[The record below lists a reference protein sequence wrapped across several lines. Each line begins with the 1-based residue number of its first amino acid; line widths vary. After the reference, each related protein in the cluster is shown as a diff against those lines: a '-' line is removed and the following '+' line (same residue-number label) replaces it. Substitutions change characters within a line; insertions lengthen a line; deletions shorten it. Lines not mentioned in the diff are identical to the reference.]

1 MKLFKSGIL
10 FDQLLAHLSNLER
23 IFIVDF
29 INYQH
34 MEPYKN
40 KEKEWKEK
48 EKILKYINLKKI
60 TNLNFMK

>member
-10 FDQLLAHLSNLER
+10 FDQLLAHWSNFER
-23 IFIVDF
+23 IYIIDF

-40 KEKEWKEK
+40 KKK
-48 EKILKYINLKKI
+48 NGLKKRQ
-60 TNLNFMK
+60 L